1 MKPLTALLALTLLVA
16 PGLHGCAA
24 PTKQFPSQKTVEA
37 SSENTLWE
45 TLLLAIRRSGYRYG
59 IGADPAK
66 REVVSNWKNDL
77 APYKGKGFRTR
88 VIARYEPAADA
99 GQGLRGFDV
108 TIRVEKQTNE
118 SYRGLDLTYAEWEPA
133 DDDLAR
139 ARLVTQNLQ
148 ALLGTTDL

>member
-1 MKPLTALLALTLLVA
+1 MQSDSIT
-16 PGLHGCAA
+16 
-24 PTKQFPSQKTVEA
+24 
-37 SSENTLWE
+37 
-45 TLLLAIRRSGYRYG
+45 IR
-59 IGADPAK
+59 GA
-66 REVVSNWKNDL
+66 RQNN
-77 APYKGKGFRTR
+77 
-88 VIARYEPAADA
+88 
-99 GQGLRGFDV
+99 LRGFDV